1 LEEYF
6 CLLAS
11 SSSSSSSCSRV
22 VLYLEMPGAQVPIT
36 IEQLVALNPYNPDI
50 LPDLENYVEEQVCM
64 YFICFFLFFP
74 PLFVTLLPDEKTSC
88 WSRRLSL

>member
-1 LEEYF
+1 MI
-6 CLLAS
+6 A

-50 LPDLENYVEEQVCM
+50 LPDLENYVEEQVSM
-64 YFICFFLFFP
+64 YCVCFFLLFP
-74 PLFVTLLPDEKTSC
+74 PLFVTLLRDENSC
-88 WSRRLSL
+88 WSPRLSL